1 MTESGVSKKV
11 HALMLYFG
19 VVTQLTLADRPLK
32 ILVVGLALA
41 TFAFAG
47 YMWLQGSLDK
57 KEKVV

>member
-1 MTESGVSKKV
+1 
-11 HALMLYFG
+11 MLYFG

-32 ILVVGLALA
+32 ILAVGLALA

-57 KEKVV
+57 KKQ